1 MPEIILSINA
11 GSSSVKISVYKVDS
25 NPDRKHD
32 PTQLAEATISGL
44 TAPPASLKYTRGDE
58 KVNNKSL
65 DNIKTQ
71 EDAFRYILDYLVND
85 EGLPEMQKKEDIHFS
100 CHRVVHGGGYDK
112 SQVIDKE
119 TYDRIEELSD
129 LAPL

>member
-11 GSSSVKISVYKVDS
+11 GSSSVKISVYKVNS
-25 NPDRKHD
+25 ESSSKHD

-44 TAPPASLKYTRGDE
+44 TAPPASLKYARGSE
-58 KVNNKSL
+58 KVDNKYL
-65 DNIKTQ
+65 DDIKSQ
-71 EDAFRYILDYLVND
+71 EDAFRYILDYLVKD

-112 SQVIDKE
+112 SQIIDKE
-119 TYDRIEELSD
+119 TYDKIEELSD